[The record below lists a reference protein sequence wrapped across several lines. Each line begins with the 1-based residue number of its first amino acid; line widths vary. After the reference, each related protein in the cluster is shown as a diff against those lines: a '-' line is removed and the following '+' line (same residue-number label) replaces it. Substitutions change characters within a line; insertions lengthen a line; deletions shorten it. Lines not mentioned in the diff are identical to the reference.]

1 MSSRGRP
8 DRSGAP
14 PGRAEFRHEDKQLN
28 LMIRLAAAA
37 LLVSFLSQ
45 AGWGA
50 DDKVVARVDGV
61 EITEA
66 DVAAASASLGAE
78 LAGIPDAQRRRQIV
92 DYLVTNQL
100 MAAAAAAQ
108 KLDSGPAFARRL
120 ENYRRLAL
128 AETFYQKIVLDEIS
142 EAQVKKIY
150 DKYVAEYQA
159 RPELRARHILVSTE
173 EEAND
178 IVERLNRGD
187 DFAALAKE
195 FSKGPEAE
203 AGGDIGYFGK
213 GDMVEPFDKA
223 VFALQVNEVS
233 EPVQTQFGWHVIQ
246 LVDKRTSKPNAFDDE
261 KYRIMASLIE
271 EKRDSVIEGLRGK
284 AKIEIVDPALKKA
297 MDNPSPRGSFGQ

>member
-1 MSSRGRP
+1 
-8 DRSGAP
+8 
-14 PGRAEFRHEDKQLN
+14 
-28 LMIRLAAAA
+28 LAAAA
-37 LLVSFLSQ
+37 LLVSLLSQ
-45 AGWGA
+45 ASLGA
-50 DDKVVARVDGV
+50 DDKVIARVDGV

-66 DVAAASASLGAE
+66 DVVAASASMGAE
-78 LAGIPDAQRRRQIV
+78 IAGIPDAQRRRQIV
-92 DYLVTNQL
+92 DYLITNQL
-100 MAAAAAAQ
+100 MATAATAR
-108 KLDSGPAFARRL
+108 KLDSGPAFERRM

-128 AETFYQKIVLDEIS
+128 AETFYQKMVLDEIS
-142 EAQVKKIY
+142 EARIKEIY

-159 RPELRARHILVSTE
+159 QPELRARHILVNTE

-223 VFALQVNEVS
+223 VFALKVNGIS

-246 LVDKRTSKPNAFDDE
+246 LLDKRTSKPNAFDDE
-261 KYRIMASLIE
+261 KYRIMAGLIE

-284 AKIEIVDPALKKA
+284 AKIEIVDPAVKKA
-297 MDNPSPRGSFGQ
+297 MDDPSPRGGFGQ

>member
-1 MSSRGRP
+1 MT
-8 DRSGAP
+8 
-14 PGRAEFRHEDKQLN
+14 L
-28 LMIRLAAAA
+28 LIRLAAAA
-37 LLVSFLSQ
+37 LLVSLLSQ
-45 AGWGA
+45 ASLGA
-50 DDKVVARVDGV
+50 DDKVIARVDGV

-66 DVAAASASLGAE
+66 DVVAASASMGAE
-78 LAGIPDAQRRRQIV
+78 IAGIPDAQRRRQIV
-92 DYLVTNQL
+92 DYLITNQL
-100 MAAAAAAQ
+100 MATAATAR
-108 KLDSGPAFARRL
+108 KLDSGPAFERRM

-128 AETFYQKIVLDEIS
+128 AETFYQKMVLDEIS
-142 EAQVKKIY
+142 EARIKEIY

-159 RPELRARHILVSTE
+159 QPELRARHILVNTE

-223 VFALQVNEVS
+223 VFALKVNGIS

-246 LVDKRTSKPNAFDDE
+246 LLDKRTSKPNAFDDE
-261 KYRIMASLIE
+261 KYRIMAGLIE

-284 AKIEIVDPALKKA
+284 AKIEIVDPAVKKA
-297 MDNPSPRGSFGQ
+297 MDDPSPRGGFGQ

>member
-1 MSSRGRP
+1 
-8 DRSGAP
+8 
-14 PGRAEFRHEDKQLN
+14 LT
-28 LMIRLAAAA
+28 LLIRLAAAA
-37 LLVSFLSQ
+37 LLVSLLSQ
-45 AGWGA
+45 ASLGA
-50 DDKVVARVDGV
+50 DDKVIARVDGV

-66 DVAAASASLGAE
+66 DVVAASASMGAE
-78 LAGIPDAQRRRQIV
+78 IAGIPDAQRRRQIV
-92 DYLVTNQL
+92 DYLITNQL
-100 MAAAAAAQ
+100 MATAATAR
-108 KLDSGPAFARRL
+108 KLDSGPAFERRM

-128 AETFYQKIVLDEIS
+128 AETFYQKMVLDEIS
-142 EAQVKKIY
+142 EARIKEIY

-159 RPELRARHILVSTE
+159 QPELRARHILVNTE

-223 VFALQVNEVS
+223 VFALKVNGIS

-246 LVDKRTSKPNAFDDE
+246 LLDKRTSKPNAFDDE
-261 KYRIMASLIE
+261 KYRIMAGLIE

-284 AKIEIVDPALKKA
+284 AKIEIVDPAVKKA
-297 MDNPSPRGSFGQ
+297 MDDPSPRGGFGQ

>member
-1 MSSRGRP
+1 
-8 DRSGAP
+8 
-14 PGRAEFRHEDKQLN
+14 
-28 LMIRLAAAA
+28 LAAAA
-37 LLVSFLSQ
+37 LLVSLLSQ
-45 AGWGA
+45 ASLGA
-50 DDKVVARVDGV
+50 DDKVIARVDGV

-66 DVAAASASLGAE
+66 DVAAASVSMGAE
-78 LAGIPDAQRRRQIV
+78 IAGIPDAQRRRQIV
-92 DYLVTNQL
+92 DYLITNQL
-100 MAAAAAAQ
+100 MATAATAR
-108 KLDSGPAFARRL
+108 KLDSGPAFERRM

-128 AETFYQKIVLDEIS
+128 AETFYQKMVLDEIS
-142 EAQVKKIY
+142 EARIKEIY

-159 RPELRARHILVSTE
+159 QPELRARHILVNTE

-223 VFALQVNEVS
+223 VFALKVNGIS

-246 LVDKRTSKPNAFDDE
+246 LLDKRTSKPNAFDDE
-261 KYRIMASLIE
+261 KYRIMAGLIE

-284 AKIEIVDPALKKA
+284 AKIEIVDPAVKKA
-297 MDNPSPRGSFGQ
+297 MDDPSPRGGFGQ

>member
-1 MSSRGRP
+1 MT
-8 DRSGAP
+8 
-14 PGRAEFRHEDKQLN
+14 L
-28 LMIRLAAAA
+28 LIRLAAAA
-37 LLVSFLSQ
+37 LLVSLLSQ
-45 AGWGA
+45 ASLGA
-50 DDKVVARVDGV
+50 DDKVIARVDGV

-66 DVAAASASLGAE
+66 DVAAASVSMGAE
-78 LAGIPDAQRRRQIV
+78 IAGIPDAQRRRQIV
-92 DYLVTNQL
+92 DYLITNQL
-100 MAAAAAAQ
+100 MATAATAR
-108 KLDSGPAFARRL
+108 KLDSGPAFERRM

-128 AETFYQKIVLDEIS
+128 AETFYQKMVLDEIS
-142 EAQVKKIY
+142 EARIKEIY

-159 RPELRARHILVSTE
+159 QPELRARHILVNTE

-223 VFALQVNEVS
+223 VFALKVNGIS

-246 LVDKRTSKPNAFDDE
+246 LLDKRTSKPNAFDDE
-261 KYRIMASLIE
+261 KYRIMAGLIE

-284 AKIEIVDPALKKA
+284 AKIEIVDPAVKKA
-297 MDNPSPRGSFGQ
+297 MDDPSPRGGFGQ